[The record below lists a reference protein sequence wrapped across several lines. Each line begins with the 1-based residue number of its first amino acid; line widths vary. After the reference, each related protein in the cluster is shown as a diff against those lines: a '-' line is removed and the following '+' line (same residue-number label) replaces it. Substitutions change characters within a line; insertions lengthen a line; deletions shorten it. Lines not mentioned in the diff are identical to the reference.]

1 MKTIYKPQCYQRS
14 QYEREKHTLK
24 HYKEFGGP
32 KLSDRNIFEAWQKR
46 ESKPI
51 DEVAKEKVKEILTTH
66 KPEPIPED
74 VQKEISRIYKRVE
87 AELLP
92 KSRSQNTNSIKEE

>member
-1 MKTIYKPQCYQRS
+1 
-14 QYEREKHTLK
+14 
-24 HYKEFGGP
+24 
-32 KLSDRNIFEAWQKR
+32 
-46 ESKPI
+46 
-51 DEVAKEKVKEILTTH
+51 VAKEKVKEILTTH